1 MQRSFIDQIMA
12 RRSIRRFT
20 GDRVDPEGIRQALRA
35 AMAAPSAN
43 NGRPWH
49 FVVVTEPA
57 TIRELCSRHPYAGFG
72 KDAGAVILPFGRKTD
87 AKWFDQDLAA
97 ATENLLLALADL
109 GLGATWCGM
118 DDAKQSAIREPVGLP
133 DDQYVFAIIPIG
145 IPAEEKPPRTHYDE
159 GRVHWERYAGA

>member
-1 MQRSFIDQIMA
+1 MHRSLIDQIMA

-20 GDRVDPEGIRQALRA
+20 GDRVDPDRIREALRA

-43 NGRPWH
+43 NGKPWH
-49 FVVVTEPA
+49 FVVVTEPE

-72 KDAGAVILPFGRKTD
+72 KDAGAVILPFGRKVN

-109 GLGATWCGM
+109 DLGATWCGM
-118 DDAKQSAIREPVGLP
+118 DDAKQGTIRELVGLP
-133 DDQYVFAIIPIG
+133 EDQYVFALIPVG
-145 IPAEEKPPRTHYDE
+145 VPDEEKPARTQYE
-159 GRVHWERYAGA
+159 ETRVHWERYAEG